1 MRPKE
6 MGCKERMIINK
17 TDF

>member
-1 MRPKE
+1 